1 MDNKE
6 TTMENTNG
14 KDNNPING
22 RCLTFTLMGL
32 DNGICNKPILVP
44 INGIMEIFP
53 VHVGVRVLVVSIA
66 AYTWYRVWACRALIH
81 LSIFHSARRLLGKFN
96 YFFLL
101 HLLAPWQY
109 YPSLVISHYSM
120 TDLLIFLSFNYVS
133 TSYLFYEQRVS

>member
-1 MDNKE
+1 MGKENGFFTNTSVISPITIYEEWDLELLLGNTIMDNKE

-53 VHVGVRVLVVSIA
+53 VSMEATNLGVIA
-66 AYTWYRVWACRALIH
+66 GA
-81 LSIFHSARRLLGKFN
+81 
-96 YFFLL
+96 
-101 HLLAPWQY
+101 
-109 YPSLVISHYSM
+109 
-120 TDLLIFLSFNYVS
+120 
-133 TSYLFYEQRVS
+133 